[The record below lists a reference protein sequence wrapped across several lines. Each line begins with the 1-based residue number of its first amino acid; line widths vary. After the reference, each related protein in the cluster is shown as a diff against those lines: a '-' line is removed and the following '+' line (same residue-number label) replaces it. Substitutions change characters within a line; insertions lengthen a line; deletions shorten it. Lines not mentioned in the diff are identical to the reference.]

1 MDKIQY
7 ITNYIYEYPTDHNY
21 EMMTGKT
28 LRFAFC
34 FDLATINNY
43 LTGSSKSAQ
52 LSFFKYSKSH
62 GQENIPSERMT

>member
-1 MDKIQY
+1 
-7 ITNYIYEYPTDHNY
+7 
-21 EMMTGKT
+21 MMTGKT